1 MNLRDLLVGY
11 KCQVLHGDPGQA
23 DVCAGIAYDSRRMTT
38 GCLYIAMRGSRTDGH
53 RFVADAVEHGA
64 AGVLVEHPPEVQIL
78 PRTCVVQVADT
89 RAAAAVV
96 AARYFGEPSREMRV
110 VAVTGT
116 NGKTSVS
123 FMTEAVLRMGARA
136 RVGVIGTD
144 GCRIGTE
151 RIMIDTTTP
160 TTPEAVDLQCILRT
174 MRDRGAGS
182 VVLEA
187 SSMAL
192 ALHRVD
198 ATDIDVGVFTNL
210 TPDHLDNHGGS
221 MEAYKQAKL
230 LLFGGMC
237 QRAVVNAD
245 DQVSADIAVLMP
257 GAVTTYGLDDTVAEF
272 RATDLRVQAAGT
284 RFVLHHAGR
293 RRAARVPIPGR
304 FAVSNA
310 LATLATGHLLGYDV
324 DALIA
329 ALEDLP
335 AAPGRFQTYQT
346 PGGVS
351 VVVDYAH
358 SVDSLEKV
366 LATIRAFAGRRVF
379 TVFGCG
385 GDRDPSK
392 RAPMGKIAGTYSDVV
407 VVTSDNPRG
416 EDPDE
421 IIDAIMPGLK
431 GTTAA
436 VVERITDRR
445 QAIARALEAAEPG
458 DVVLVAGKGAEPY
471 QIVGG
476 RKLPFD
482 DMAIVQELSTLPT
495 A

>member
-1 MNLRDLLVGY
+1 MKVRDLLIGY
-11 KCQVLHGDPGQA
+11 EHRVLHGDPGQA
-23 DVCAGIAYDSRRMTT
+23 DICAGIAYDSRRVII
-38 GCLYIAMRGSRTDGH
+38 GSLYIAMRGSRMDGH
-53 RFVADAVEHGA
+53 RFVADAVERGA
-64 AGVLVEHPPEVQIL
+64 AGVLVEDPLDVQL
-78 PRTCVVQVADT
+78 PARTCVVQVADT

-116 NGKTSVS
+116 NGKTSFS
-123 FMTEAVLRMGARA
+123 FMTEAVLRRGVCA

-144 GCRIGTE
+144 GCRIGDEPIT
-151 RIMIDTTTP
+151 IDTTTP
-160 TTPEAVDLQCILRT
+160 TTPEAVELQHILRAL
-174 MRDRGAGS
+174 RDRGAGA

-192 ALHRVD
+192 MLHRVD

-210 TPDHLDNHGGS
+210 TPDHLDNHGS

-237 QRAVVNAD
+237 RRAVVNAD
-245 DQVSADIAVLMP
+245 DPVSTDIAVLMP

-272 RATDLRVQAAGT
+272 RATELRVHPTGT

-310 LATLATGHLLGYDV
+310 LATLATGHQLGYDV
-324 DALIA
+324 DALLG
-329 ALEDLP
+329 ALEELP
-335 AAPGRFQTYQT
+335 VIPGRFQTYQT
-346 PGGVS
+346 PAGVS

-358 SVDSLEKV
+358 SVDSLTKV
-366 LATIRAFAGRRVF
+366 LATIREFASRRVL

-392 RAPMGKIAGTYSDVV
+392 RAPMGQAAGMYSDVV
-407 VVTSDNPRG
+407 VVTSDNPRS
-416 EDPDE
+416 EDPDA
-421 IIDAIMPGLK
+421 IIDEITVGVQA
-431 GTTAA
+431 TNAA
-436 VVERITDRR
+436 LEQIADRR
-445 QAIARALEAAEPG
+445 QAIAWALEAAEPG
-458 DVVLVAGKGAEPY
+458 DVVLVAGKGAESY
-471 QIVGG
+471 QIIGD
-476 RKLPFD
+476 RRFPFD
-482 DMAIVQELSTLPT
+482 DMTTVHELSTLPT